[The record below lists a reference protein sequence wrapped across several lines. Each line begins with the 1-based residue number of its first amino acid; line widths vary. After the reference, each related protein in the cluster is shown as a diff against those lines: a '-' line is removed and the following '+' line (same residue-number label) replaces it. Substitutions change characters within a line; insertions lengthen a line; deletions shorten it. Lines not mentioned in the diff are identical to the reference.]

1 MAIDLSNAVHAYDQA
16 LRTGSK
22 PGMEARDK
30 NSGPDFG
37 AMLKAASEEVVDSL
51 HQSETQTV
59 KAATG
64 TANLDEVVMA
74 VTQAEM
80 TLTTVV
86 SIRDKVVQA
95 YQEIL
100 RMQV

>member
-1 MAIDLSNAVHAYDQA
+1 MAIDFSNAVQAYDQA
-16 LRTGSK
+16 LRTGSN
-22 PGMEARDK
+22 PGMDARDK
-30 NSGPDFG
+30 SIGPDFG
-37 AMLKAASEEVVDSL
+37 AMLKAASEEVVGSL
-51 HQSETQTV
+51 HESEVQTA
-59 KAATG
+59 KAAVG
-64 TANLDEVVMA
+64 AANLDDVVMA

>member
-1 MAIDLSNAVHAYDQA
+1 MAIDFSNAVQAYDQA
-16 LRTGSK
+16 LRTGSN

-30 NSGPDFG
+30 SGGPDFG
-37 AMLKAASEEVVDSL
+37 AMLKAASEEVVESL
-51 HQSETQTV
+51 HQSETQTA
-59 KAATG
+59 KAAVG
-64 TANLDEVVMA
+64 TANLDDVVMA